1 MSAIE
6 LLAKLASDVTLSSQ
20 ELTPEQRESIAAV
33 KAEAAQINA
42 IMAIVEPTDPNEPGR
57 QPDDDT
63 PQKDPKFH

>member
-20 ELTPEQRESIAAV
+20 ELTPEQRESIEAV
-33 KAEAAQINA
+33 KAEATQINA